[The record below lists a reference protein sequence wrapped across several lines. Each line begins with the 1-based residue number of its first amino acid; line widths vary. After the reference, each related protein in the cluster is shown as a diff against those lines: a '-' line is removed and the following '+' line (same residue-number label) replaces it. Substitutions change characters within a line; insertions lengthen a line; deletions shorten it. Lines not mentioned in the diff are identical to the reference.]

1 MINVEQALKHYDIST
16 KSCSGVVAGVRGL
29 IETKDESKQLK
40 ATEDLIYHVFG
51 VHTKISDRVVARIA
65 LQYAVA
71 EVCKTNFECEDAQEL
86 LDTCI
91 KKAERYKADPRN
103 AWMFATGETE
113 SSFKPSSTAR
123 KPAAKTK
130 GELAMELY
138 DKHVVNA
145 KKPLTN
151 MEFVE
156 LLVKDLGM
164 TKSGARTYA
173 YNCKAAAAK
182 KEGK

>member
-16 KSCSGVVAGVRGL
+16 KSCSAVVAGVRGL
-29 IETKDESKQLK
+29 IESKEENKQLQ
-40 ATEDLIYHVFG
+40 AAEDLIYHVFG
-51 VHTKISDRVVARIA
+51 VHTKVADRIIARLA

-86 LDTCI
+86 VDASI
-91 KKAERYKADPRN
+91 KKAEEYKKNN
-103 AWMFATGETE
+103 AWQFATGETQ
-113 SSFKPSSTAR
+113 STFKPSYTAK

-130 GELAMELY
+130 GELATELY
-138 DKHVVNA
+138 AEHVTNA

-156 LLVKDLGM
+156 LLVKELGM

>member
-16 KSCSGVVAGVRGL
+16 KSCSGVVAGVRAL
-29 IETKDESKQLK
+29 IETNDESKQLK

-51 VHTKISDRVVARIA
+51 VHAKFADRVTARLA

-71 EVCKTNFECEDAQEL
+71 EVCKTNFACEDALTLVDE
-86 LDTCI
+86 CI
-91 KKAERYKADPRN
+91 VKADAFKANPAN
-103 AWMFATGETE
+103 AWMFATEGTE
-113 SSFKPSSTAR
+113 STFRTVAAK

-130 GELAMELY
+130 GELAKELY
-138 DKHVVNA
+138 AEHVTNA

-151 MEFVE
+151 IEFVH

-164 TKSGARTYA
+164 TLSGARTYA
-173 YNCKAAAAK
+173 HNCKAAAK
-182 KEGK
+182 DQK